1 MLVDKFGSQHP
12 YKSKVRWH
20 DSSAGEA
27 NGDRQILG
35 AHWPVSLAKLMSTR
49 LRERSWSE
57 DEIVWIANRVC
68 SDVMKSIMNFR
79 WYEGDNEKT

>member
-35 AHWPVSLAKLMSTR
+35 TTLTSQVTRQLDKLQ
-49 LRERSWSE
+49 
-57 DEIVWIANRVC
+57 VQ
-68 SDVMKSIMNFR
+68 
-79 WYEGDNEKT
+79 